1 MKEVS
6 RIKIEGASGYCPYE
20 DAYNDTLVIEKN
32 SIKYE
37 YKPTQESDINP
48 VRKWSYKTTS
58 PLFEKLFD
66 DVVALLPTV
75 INTDNEAV
83 FCTDVGGY
91 SFTVTYSDGS
101 KWKEWF
107 CTVGDTFADFFR
119 CIKRMIPESEYT
131 PVLLLT
137 NEDFDECDARYDFDK
152 KNPVDRIKDMEAL
165 YKRSVAIIKDMLH
178 TLDNYKE
185 SLHEIRELEA
195 YYASDV
201 WKKDFAL
208 DEAGKFPK
216 NLERGVLSEDGLYD
230 LLEQNKEVM
239 EIIAT
244 IRG

>member
-20 DAYNDTLVIEKN
+20 EAYNDTLVIEKN
-32 SIKYE
+32 SIKYD
-37 YKPTQESDINP
+37 YKPAQESDINP
-48 VRKWSYKTTS
+48 VRKWNYKTTS

-75 INTDNEAV
+75 INTDSEAV

-101 KWKEWF
+101 KWKDSF

-119 CIKRMIPESEYT
+119 CIKRMIPKSEYT
-131 PVLLLT
+131 PALLLT
-137 NEDFDECDARYDFDK
+137 NEDFEDCDIEYDFDK
-152 KNPVDRIKDMEAL
+152 KKPVERIKDMEVL
-165 YKRSVAIIKDMLH
+165 YNRAVSMTKVMIYMLE
-178 TLDNYKE
+178 NYIE
-185 SLHEIRELEA
+185 SLPEIRELEA
-195 YYASDV
+195 YYSSDA

-208 DEAGKFPK
+208 DEAGKLPK
-216 NLERGVLSEDGLYD
+216 KLERGVLSEDGLYN
-230 LLEQNKEVM
+230 LLERNKEVLKM
-239 EIIAT
+239 ISL

>member
-58 PLFEKLFD
+58 PLF
-66 DVVALLPTV
+66 